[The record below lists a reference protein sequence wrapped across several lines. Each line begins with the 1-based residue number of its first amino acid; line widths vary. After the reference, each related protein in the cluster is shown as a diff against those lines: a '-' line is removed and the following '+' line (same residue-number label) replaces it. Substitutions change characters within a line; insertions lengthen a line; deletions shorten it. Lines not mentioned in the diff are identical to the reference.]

1 MTGEVEMG
9 ECERKEEVW
18 GEGGCSK
25 KECEAE
31 GALEEVRVVEAK
43 GDVREGLSKEMGR
56 GCSKRTGE

>member
-1 MTGEVEMG
+1 MG
-9 ECERKEEVW
+9 
-18 GEGGCSK
+18 GGGCSK